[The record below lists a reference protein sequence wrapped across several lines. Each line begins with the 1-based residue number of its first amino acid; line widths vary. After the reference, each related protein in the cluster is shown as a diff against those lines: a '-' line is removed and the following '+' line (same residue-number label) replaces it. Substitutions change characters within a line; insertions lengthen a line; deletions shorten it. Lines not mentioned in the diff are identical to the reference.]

1 MILMVMKPIE
11 QTALSLLTDSFVDS
25 SIVFPLSYWDRCC
38 DCWYLWHLFVVLC
51 ELKTSTDSSNEDS
64 DLNSL
69 MQHAVDAVEN
79 LTSPELGNLEFQKLK
94 NVYLNNSLFDIF
106 YTKSY
111 SIDIL
116 NIVCRILMFQCV
128 LGFVLYTKQVP
139 YVRTVLYYLII
150 LIYYKNF

>member
-1 MILMVMKPIE
+1 
-11 QTALSLLTDSFVDS
+11 
-25 SIVFPLSYWDRCC
+25 
-38 DCWYLWHLFVVLC
+38 LC

-150 LIYYKNF
+150 LILQKFLILQYCIQAELF